1 MFVPFNK
8 MNAKACEPNTTTP
21 RSKHILQN
29 LWLMQPSMLL
39 YLVSVG
45 VVSIVYTFFS
55 CSHSFSIIFHFA
67 RPLFMY
73 FYYLIEEMHHPHGA
87 SERVYMCKVL
97 HSLLKEPWY
106 VSNMRT
112 SLENMCGIILFVC
125 SLVRA
130 SENSVHHYYLCI
142 YCFAYKNEICCLCS
156 SCTEHYFLLAR
167 DTEYAIIHLKC
178 FIFERTRR

>member
-73 FYYLIEEMHHPHGA
+73 FYYLIEEMHHSQWCWISSH
-87 SERVYMCKVL
+87 VL
-97 HSLLKEPWY
+97 TALYVCMLKILDVLLLLYENGLLPW
-106 VSNMRT
+106 SDWKLCEN
-112 SLENMCGIILFVC
+112 LESCNGCFVC
-125 SLVRA
+125 FYTVVKYALLLFM
-130 SENSVHHYYLCI
+130 YLL
-142 YCFAYKNEICCLCS
+142 FCL
-156 SCTEHYFLLAR
+156 
-167 DTEYAIIHLKC
+167 
-178 FIFERTRR
+178 